1 MKFEPE
7 IVIYKTP
14 QNILEKICDEILKEG
29 DDFSEILIIFP
40 NKRPKVYLKKIL
52 HEKLKK
58 PFIMPQVFSFQ
69 EFAYKVL
76 VEKESFEFIDILDAV
91 YILKDIFDKK
101 DKKIFGEKFS
111 DFFEWGLRILKA
123 MDELIMNEVDFEKVK
138 ILKEYADIPENVKAI
153 LDILKEIK
161 EEFCDEILRRKKIL
175 DFILFKKLKEMDFDL
190 DYKKVIFAGFYALLP
205 LEEFFIKRIMDK
217 CPTKMIFLMTRESD
231 AIFKF
236 LKKNGFNYKIV
247 ESELERPKINFIKL
261 NDFYTQSIYIREKLK
276 DVLKSR
282 DATKI
287 GIILPEPLHLESLI
301 GEIGTDIDSDF
312 NISMGYSFRLT
323 PLFSLIRN
331 FFEVRKSSKDN
342 KVYFSSLLNFVNHP
356 FIISCFKDEVIKI
369 DNKVKNLNQEKG
381 KVYFS
386 FNEVVE
392 DSFDREFLFI
402 LNCVFVEVK
411 TIKNFIENMREIL
424 GILYKRIKGKE
435 NTLFEIFMN
444 ETFEIFNK
452 LLQTEIKDIEFEIED
467 LSKIILFYLKREI
480 IPLRGDPLKGFQIIG
495 VLEARLIPFEVI
507 FFLDLI
513 EGIYPKSYKY
523 DPILPE
529 SLRKILNLPSYKEN
543 ESIYAYNFY
552 QIVEN
557 AHEVYLLFYEDEKN
571 EGYSESRFIQRLLW
585 EKEKEERRVLYDEIP
600 FYSYTPLLTKEK
612 RKVIEK
618 DETVINI
625 LKKKGEEGFHVTEID
640 EYLKCPFSFYQK
652 VILENK
658 EEKGIEEDIESTKL
672 GEFLHRVM
680 EEFYIMNFKDREIR
694 WNDSLKN
701 NFLNFLSEKFDE
713 FFGKERE
720 TLWVRK
726 EYLILK
732 MGKFIEK
739 IKEEKGILRSVE
751 VRVEEVMN
759 IDGLEV
765 KIKGKI
771 DRIDELFGSFR
782 IVDYK
787 SSGSNLN
794 YPCVP
799 SNFKDRREI
808 KEEVKSLQIP
818 IYALIYSK
826 MNDSLVKR
834 GAYYIF
840 SSGEIKEFEFGEV
853 IKRTKKSVLNLKEAE
868 EILFNVLTEIYNKDI
883 PFEPDSKT
891 GNCKS
896 CPYRGICGEF

>member
-14 QNILEKICDEILKEG
+14 QNILEKICDEIVKEG
-29 DDFSEILIIFP
+29 GDFSEILIIFP

-52 HEKLKK
+52 NEKLKK

-205 LEEFFIKRIMDK
+205 LEEFFIKKIMDK
-217 CPTKMIFLMTRESD
+217 CPTKMIFLMTNESD

-247 ESELERPKINFIKL
+247 ESDLEKPKINLVKL

-282 DATKI
+282 DFTKI

-323 PLFSLIRN
+323 PLFSLIKN

-369 DNKVKNLNQEKG
+369 DSKVKNLNQEKG

-424 GILYKRIKGKE
+424 EILYKRLKGEE
-435 NTLFEIFMN
+435 NTLFKIFMN
-444 ETFEIFNK
+444 ETFKIFNK
-452 LLQTEIKDIEFEIED
+452 LLQTEIKDIDFEIED

-612 RKVIEK
+612 RKIIEK
-618 DETVINI
+618 DDTVINI
-625 LKKKGEEGFHVTEID
+625 LKKRGEEGFHVTEID
-640 EYLKCPFSFYQK
+640 EYLKCPFSFYQR

-680 EEFYIMNFKDREIR
+680 EEFYIMNFKDKKIT

-732 MGKFIEK
+732 MGKFVEK
-739 IKEEKGILRSVE
+739 IKNEREILRSVE
-751 VRVEEVMN
+751 VKVEEEID
-759 IDGLEV
+759 IDGFKV

-771 DRIDELFGSFR
+771 DRIDEINGSLR

-787 SSGSNLN
+787 SSGSNLGFP
-794 YPCVP
+794 YVP
-799 SNFKDRREI
+799 SDLKDRRCI
-808 KEEVKSLQIP
+808 IEEVKSLQIP
-818 IYALIYSK
+818 IYAVIYNNK
-826 MNDSLVKR
+826 NNSLVKR

-853 IKRTKKSVLNLKEAE
+853 IKRTKKSVLNLKDAE
-868 EILFNVLTEIYNKDI
+868 EILVNVLSEIYNKDI

-891 GNCKS
+891 GNCRS
-896 CPYRGICGEF
+896 CLYRGICGEF